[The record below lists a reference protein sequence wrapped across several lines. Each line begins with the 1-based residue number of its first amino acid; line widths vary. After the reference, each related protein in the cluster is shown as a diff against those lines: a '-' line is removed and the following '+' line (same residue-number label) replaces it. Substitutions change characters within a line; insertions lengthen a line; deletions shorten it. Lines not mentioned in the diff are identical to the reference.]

1 MKSNMITIMK
11 KEFARFFKDRR
22 MVLTTIFMPGILIFV
37 MYTFLGQGISSLQS
51 TDENFI
57 PKACAVNLP
66 ESFAKMGG
74 PSGETDGLPDKTGAD
89 GGIADGADGGLS
101 DGAAKGLPVEFISG
115 EEAAEAKALLAEE
128 QAPWDL
134 LAVFPE
140 DFEET
145 VAAYQVSSGKTAPQV
160 ELYYN
165 STNTRSNKAYKIMM
179 SFLENYERAMVNKF
193 DINSGEGPY
202 DLASEED
209 MAGMMFSMMLPL
221 LLMVFSFSG
230 CMAVAPESIAGEK
243 ERGTIATLLV
253 TPMKRSHLALGKII
267 SLSAISV
274 LSGLS
279 SFLGT
284 MLSLPKMMGDVE
296 GVNAGVYQA
305 SDYLLLLAVILSTV
319 LVIISLIS
327 IISAFAKNVKEATS
341 WVTPL
346 MIVVVVIALTSMI
359 DSLRAGNLF
368 CYLIPLYNS
377 VQCMNGIFSFSPD
390 LWAILITV
398 AANVVCTGICA
409 GILTKLFNSEQVVFG
424 R

>member
-1 MKSNMITIMK
+1 MNSNILTIMK

-22 MVLTTIFMPGILIFV
+22 MVLTTIFMPGILIFI
-37 MYTFLGQGISSLQS
+37 MYSFIGTGMSSMKD
-51 TDENFI
+51 TGEDFI
-57 PKACAVNLP
+57 PKVYAVNLP
-66 ESFAKMGG
+66 ESLSGG
-74 PSGETDGLPDKTGAD
+74 S
-89 GGIADGADGGLS
+89 
-101 DGAAKGLPVEFISG
+101 GLPVEFISG
-115 EEAAEAKALLAEE
+115 EGPQEAKTLLTEE
-128 QAPWDL
+128 QAPWNL

-140 DFEET
+140 GFDQA
-145 VAAYQVSSGKTAPQV
+145 VAAYDVSSGETAPQV

-165 STNTRSNKAYKIMM
+165 SANTSSNSAYQTMKL
-179 SFLENYERAMVNKF
+179 FLENYETSLVNKF
-193 DINSGEGPY
+193 DVNPGEGPY
-202 DLASEED
+202 DLASKED
-209 MAGMMFSMMLPL
+209 MAGIMFSMMLPL

-230 CMAVAPESIAGEK
+230 CMSVAPESIAGEK

-284 MLSLPKMMGDVE
+284 MLSLPKMMGGME
-296 GVNAGVYQA
+296 GVDAGVYQV

-319 LVIISLIS
+319 LVIISMIS

-346 MIVVVVIALTSMI
+346 MIVVVVIALTPMI
-359 DSLRAGNLF
+359 DSFRAGNLL

-377 VQCMNGIFSFSPD
+377 VQCMNGIFSFAPD
-390 LWAILITV
+390 LWAILITAV
-398 AANVVCTGICA
+398 SNVVCTGICA

>member
-1 MKSNMITIMK
+1 MKSNILTIMK

-37 MYTFLGQGISSLQS
+37 MYSFIGQGMSSMQN
-51 TDENFI
+51 TDEDFV
-57 PKACAVNLP
+57 PKVYAVNLP
-66 ESFAKMGG
+66 ESFSRGN
-74 PSGETDGLPDKTGAD
+74 SLP
-89 GGIADGADGGLS
+89 I
-101 DGAAKGLPVEFISG
+101 EFISG
-115 EEAAEAKALLAEE
+115 KGAEEAKALLAEE
-128 QAPWDL
+128 KASWDL

-140 DFEET
+140 DFEQA
-145 VAAYQVSSGKTAPQV
+145 VAAYDAAFGIRAPQV

-165 STNTRSNKAYKIMM
+165 STNTRSNAAYNTMTV
-179 SFLENYERAMVNKF
+179 FLENYETSLVNKF
-193 DINSGEGPY
+193 DVNRGEGPY

-209 MAGMMFSMMLPL
+209 MAGMVFSMMLPL

-253 TPMKRSHLALGKII
+253 TPMKRSHLALGKIV

-284 MLSLPKMMGDVE
+284 MLSLPKMMGGME
-296 GVNAGVYQA
+296 GVDAGVYQA

-346 MIVVVVIALTSMI
+346 MIFVVVIALTSMI
-359 DSLRAGNLF
+359 DSFRAGNLF

-377 VQCMNGIFSFSPD
+377 VQCMNGIFSFAPD
-390 LWAILITV
+390 LWAILVTV
-398 AANVVCTGICA
+398 VSNVVCTGICA